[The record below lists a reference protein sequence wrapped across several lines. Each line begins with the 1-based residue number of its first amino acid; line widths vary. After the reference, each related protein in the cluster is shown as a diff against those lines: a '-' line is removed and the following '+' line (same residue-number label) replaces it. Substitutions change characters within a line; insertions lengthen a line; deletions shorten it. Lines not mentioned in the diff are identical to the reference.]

1 MTKDESLKISAEIA
15 SMINGGD
22 LVIDYTES
30 ELEAAKMGIP
40 EISLEGYQH
49 SGLLGDFRIDNNE
62 FEKFFVIKK
71 LCDKLDIWRRADDR
85 YLKELFGRARLFT
98 VREFYR
104 DPYLFNISVPNA
116 KIGNFALMAVTY
128 DRGEIFQHEMPDFE
142 SDLVVPRL
150 GFFSELVAFPSV
162 YEGVIPWVSVCPS
175 EISSMQTQIRRA
187 RGRVLVL
194 GLGIGY
200 YPYVVSE
207 KENVGSITI
216 VERQPEII
224 ELFEKNILHQFT
236 NRGKIRIVRSDAYEF
251 LDSVRDG
258 EFDFCFADIWEGQMD
273 GALAYLRIK
282 EYEERLPKTE
292 FTYWIEEQ
300 IMSYLRCSE

>member
-30 ELEAAKMGIP
+30 ELKGAKLGIS
-40 EISLEGYQH
+40 EVSLEGYRH
-49 SGLLGDFRIDNNE
+49 AGLLGDCSADENE
-62 FEKFFVIKK
+62 FEKFYVIKK
-71 LCDKLDIWRRADDR
+71 LCDKLDIWRRTDDR
-85 YLKELFGRARLFT
+85 YLKELFGRARMFT

-104 DPYLFNISVPNA
+104 DPYLLNIFVPSA

-142 SDLVVPRL
+142 SDIVVPRL
-150 GFFSELVAFPSV
+150 GFFPELVAFPSI

-175 EISSMQTQIRRA
+175 EISSMQDQISRA
-187 RGRVLVL
+187 HGRVLVL

-200 YPYVVSE
+200 YPYIVSE
-207 KENVGSITI
+207 KENVDEITI

-224 ELFEKNILHQFT
+224 ELFKKNILPQFAKG
-236 NRGKIRIVRSDAYEF
+236 GKIRIVQSDAYEY
-251 LDSVRDG
+251 LDSVQIGRY
-258 EFDFCFADIWEGQMD
+258 DFCFADIWEGQMD
-273 GALAYLRIK
+273 GVIEYLRIK
-282 EYEERLPKTE
+282 EYEEKLPGTE

-300 IMSYLRCSE
+300 ILSCLRCS